1 MLVLERTSN
10 GKTIVTLKKDWH
22 PDRIS
27 KSYTPPRPRY
37 HLSQDAWNLQTGLL
51 DYTPKGNKS

>member
-1 MLVLERTSN
+1 MLIIERNSN

-37 HLSQDAWNLQTGLL
+37 HLSKDAWDIQSALL
-51 DYTPKGNKS
+51 RKQS

>member
-1 MLVLERTSN
+1 MLIIERTSN

-37 HLSQDAWNLQTGLL
+37 HLSKDAWNIQTGLL
-51 DYTPKGNKS
+51 NNPTTGNKS